1 MSEGR
6 VQFRSHDDVRSLF
19 GTRDKHLRRL
29 RDVLHI
35 DVVLRGDELHLH
47 GDQTQVALGTRVF
60 AELKSVIE
68 RTGYLEDE
76 DLERALGRMLA
87 ADHASPDDSIDVF
100 HKARKI
106 RPMGTG
112 QRDYIKAIREHDL
125 VICSGPAGSG
135 KTYLAVAMAVN
146 ALRLEK
152 VRKIVLVRPAVEAG
166 ERLGFLPGDM
176 LAKVNPYLRPL
187 LDALSDILDFD
198 QVQRYL
204 DKDVI
209 EIIPLAFMRGRTLN
223 NTFMILDEAQNT
235 TVTQMMMF
243 LTRMGHHSK
252 IVVAGDAT
260 QTDLPDNIDSGLV
273 DAINRLQ
280 QVKGVASVELTGEDI
295 VRHPL
300 VRRIVAAYDA
310 DRPER
315 SNSPRNRIERVVMPP
330 TDSAPLN
337 TPAPNGSQGS
347 TPSLIAP
354 RSNAPIAPPSVAPIT
369 EQSATPPEPAVESP
383 PTGEQAVP

>member
-1 MSEGR
+1 MTEGR
-6 VQFRSHDDVRSLF
+6 VQFRNHDDVRSLF
-19 GTRDKHLRRL
+19 GTRDKNLRRL
-29 RDVLHI
+29 RDVLHV

-47 GDQTQVALGTRVF
+47 GEDAQVALGTRVF
-60 AELKSVIE
+60 SELKSVIE
-68 RTGYLEDE
+68 RVGYLPDE
-76 DLERALGRMLA
+76 DLERALGHTLLA
-87 ADHASPDDSIDVF
+87 ADPGAPDDAIDVF

-106 RPMGTG
+106 RPMGAG
-112 QRDYIKAIREHDL
+112 QREYVKAIREHDL

-187 LDALSDILDFD
+187 LDALGDILDFE

-260 QTDLPDNIDSGLV
+260 QTDLPEKIDSGLI
-273 DAINRLQ
+273 DAIHRLR
-280 QVKGVASVELTGEDI
+280 KIHGVASVELSGEDI

-300 VRRIVAAYDA
+300 VRRIVTAYDA
-310 DRPER
+310 DRQDKAGGSRSRLER
-315 SNSPRNRIERVVMPP
+315 TELPP
-330 TDSAPLN
+330 AAVTTETEN
-337 TPAPNGSQGS
+337 Q
-347 TPSLIAP
+347 
-354 RSNAPIAPPSVAPIT
+354 SNAAISPLPGESS
-369 EQSATPPEPAVESP
+369 SAES
-383 PTGEQAVP
+383 AAK

>member
-6 VQFRSHDDVRSLF
+6 VQFRSHEDVRSLF
-19 GTRDKHLRRL
+19 GTRDKNLRRL

-47 GDQTQVALGTRVF
+47 GDQAQVALGTKVF
-60 AELKSVIE
+60 SELKSVIE
-68 RTGYLEDE
+68 RTGVLEE
-76 DLERALGRMLA
+76 DDLDRALG
-87 ADHASPDDSIDVF
+87 HATVVSTTSHDDSIDVF

-106 RPMGTG
+106 RPMGVG
-112 QRDYIKAIREHDL
+112 QQGYIKAIRENDL

-146 ALRLEK
+146 ALRLEQ

-187 LDALSDILDFD
+187 LDALGDILDFE

-260 QTDLPDNIDSGLV
+260 QTDLPDKVESGLS
-273 DAINRLQ
+273 DAIRRLRHVQ
-280 QVKGVASVELTGEDI
+280 GVASIELSGEDI

-310 DRPER
+310 DRG
-315 SNSPRNRIERVVMPP
+315 NSSR
-330 TDSAPLN
+330 
-337 TPAPNGSQGS
+337 
-347 TPSLIAP
+347 P
-354 RSNAPIAPPSVAPIT
+354 RSERTTQPNVNPLII
-369 EQSATPPEPAVESP
+369 ETPPASIGDQNPARASTGAGDSP
-383 PTGEQAVP
+383 PGSGEQTST